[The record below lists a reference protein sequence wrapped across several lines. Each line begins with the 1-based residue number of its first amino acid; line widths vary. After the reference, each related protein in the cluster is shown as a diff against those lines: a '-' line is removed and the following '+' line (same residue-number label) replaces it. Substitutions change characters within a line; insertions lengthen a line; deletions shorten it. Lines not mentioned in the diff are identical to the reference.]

1 VNDLQRLIKAL
12 IMGALAVLV
21 IVLYRQGHSPAE
33 AIASAWYVGNA
44 LRDTGA
50 PNVVAAIYLNYRVFD
65 SLFETLMLLVSA
77 LAVIRLSWRNH
88 ESDHA

>member
-1 VNDLQRLIKAL
+1 MQRWVKAL
-12 IMGALAVLV
+12 FMGVLAILV
-21 IVLYRQGHSPAE
+21 IVLYHQGHRPAE
-33 AIASAWYVGNA
+33 AIASAYYVDHA
-44 LRDTGA
+44 LQDTGA
-50 PNVVAAIYLNYRVFD
+50 PNVVAAIYLNYRMFD